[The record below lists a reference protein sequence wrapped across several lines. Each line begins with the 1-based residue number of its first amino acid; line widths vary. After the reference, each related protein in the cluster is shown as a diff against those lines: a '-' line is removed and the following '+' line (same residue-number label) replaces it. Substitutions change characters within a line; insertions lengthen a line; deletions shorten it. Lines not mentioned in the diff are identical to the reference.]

1 LAKKEKQR
9 KPASM
14 PGAAPFCPDKGISE
28 PLQTDKEGKKDLGK
42 YPQINE

>member
-1 LAKKEKQR
+1 MAKKENQR

-14 PGAAPFCPDKGISE
+14 PGAAPFCPDKGIAE
-28 PLQTDKEGKKDLGK
+28 PLQNDKGTRKDLGK

>member
-1 LAKKEKQR
+1 MTKKEKQR

-14 PGAAPFCPDKGISE
+14 PGAAPFCPDKGTSE
-28 PLQTDKEGKKDLGK
+28 PLQTGKEGLKELGK

>member
-1 LAKKEKQR
+1 MAKKEKQ
-9 KPASM
+9 KKASM

-28 PLQTDKEGKKDLGK
+28 PLQTDKEGRKDLGR